1 MTKNFDGFKDFG
13 EKLSKAVKNS
23 SGDVS
28 FDKLFNTGFMAKHS
42 NLQTIDDMFDKAG
55 ITIESEADFKALP
68 EETLNSIVKQH
79 TSFSSWEEML
89 GKASEE
95 YMGNEIKKRLR

>member
-1 MTKNFDGFKDFG
+1 VTKKYNGFKDFG

-28 FDKLFNTGFMAKHS
+28 FDTLFNTGFMAKHS
-42 NLQTIDDMFDKAG
+42 NLQTIDEMFDKAG
-55 ITIESEADFKALP
+55 ISIESEDDFKALP
-68 EETLNSIVKQH
+68 EKTLNSIVKQH
-79 TSFSSWEEML
+79 TKFSSWEEML